1 MGSSTILVLG
11 HFCWDGLESDAGS
24 LKYEPG
30 GIAYSLFALSSVMET
45 GDRMI
50 PVFPVEKDSYQTVLQ
65 ELARLPH
72 ADPSGIYPSEE
83 KNDRVRVIYRPDED
97 PGYESIH
104 SSEQPINLNHLPET
118 EPDAVYINFQTG
130 FDLKIQ
136 DLAALR
142 SRYPK
147 AFIHLDLH
155 VRTDRLFASFKN
167 NPAGLQLELKQVFGF
182 VDSVQVN
189 QRELQMLFLGSGTTE
204 KGLLKMA
211 FFEGQVRF
219 FLITKGSR
227 GVVAWEKVLTT
238 IHSHI
243 LRPEQVV
250 ENGYAVGCGDILGSV
265 YTHQMIRTQ
274 SLKKSL
280 STAMRLAGQAAKK
293 QGFSGKADY
302 LLVNGAF
309 R

>member
-1 MGSSTILVLG
+1 MDSSTILVLG

-30 GIAYSLFALSSVMET
+30 GIAYSLFALSSVMEA
-45 GDRMI
+45 GDRLI
-50 PVFPVEKDSYQTVLQ
+50 PVFPVEKDSHQTVLQ

-72 ADPSGIYPSEE
+72 ADPAGIYPSEE
-83 KNDRVRVIYRPDED
+83 RNDRVRVIYRPDED
-97 PGYESIH
+97 PDYESIH

-130 FDLKIQ
+130 YDLKTP
-136 DLAALR
+136 DLASLR
-142 SRYPK
+142 DRYPN

-155 VRTDRLFASFKN
+155 VRTDRLFALFRGN
-167 NPAGLQLELKQVFGF
+167 QAGLQQELRQVFGS

-189 QRELQMLFLGSGTTE
+189 QRELQMLFLSSGTTE

-211 FFEGQVRF
+211 MAEGRVRF

-250 ENGYAVGCGDILGSV
+250 ENGFAVGCGDILGSV

-280 STAMRLAGQAAKK
+280 STAMRLAGQAATKP
-293 QGFSGKADY
+293 GFSGKAHY
-302 LLVNGAF
+302 LILNGAF